1 MLSNRAY
8 VRSGSRYNTINRK
21 RPQGGPMADTTN
33 THELLVTTFATVDTM
48 AKLLIVKGTYYSAGS
63 YPPRSDFTYLQKI
76 LSNSLLQESLTGFG
90 PKQRSLQRCRRRRGI
105 KRQSLTIR
113 VANGQALAAG
123 KLLLVQVRP

>member
-8 VRSGSRYNTINRK
+8 VRSGRRDNTINRK
-21 RPQGGPMADTTN
+21 RPEGGPMADTTN

-76 LSNSLLQESLTGFG
+76 LSNSLLQEKFDRVWS
-90 PKQRSLQRCRRRRGI
+90 KQRSLQRCRCGGV
-105 KRQSLTIR
+105 KRHSMTIN
-113 VANGQALAAG
+113 VAIGQALAAG
-123 KLLLVQVRP
+123 DVLLV

>member
-76 LSNSLLQESLTGFG
+76 LSNSLLQEKFDRVWS
-90 PKQRSLQRCRRRRGI
+90 KQRSLQRCRCGGI
-105 KRQSLTIR
+105 KRQSLTIH

-123 KLLLVQVRP
+123 ELLLV